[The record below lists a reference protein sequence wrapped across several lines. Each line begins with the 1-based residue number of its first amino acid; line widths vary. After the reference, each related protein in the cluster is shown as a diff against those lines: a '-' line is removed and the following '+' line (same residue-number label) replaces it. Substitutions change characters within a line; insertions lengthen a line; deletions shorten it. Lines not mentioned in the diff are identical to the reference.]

1 MFHHH
6 HQDHDREA
14 EEFVYRLMNDPACF
28 ERFVYTDTIDNYKDI
43 IEQLQKQYDDSQLDI
58 FERAKIQSAIAL
70 AKRELAKT
78 QAQYRIYKKY
88 QARTAIQ
95 R

>member
-1 MFHHH
+1 MFHHRENH
-6 HQDHDREA
+6 AREA

-28 ERFVYTDTIDNYKDI
+28 ERFVYTDTIDNYQSI
-43 IEQLQKQYDDSQLDI
+43 IEQLQKEYDEQTSTNI
-58 FERAKIQSAIAL
+58 FERARIMSGLIR

-88 QARTAIQ
+88 RDRNRIE